1 MFCGKCGATL
11 ADGAAFCPACGAQ
24 QNAAPQQPAYQAAPQ
39 QTYQQPTYQPA
50 PQQTY
55 QQPTYQPAPQQTY
68 QQPTY
73 QPAPQQTYQQ
83 PQYGQPQYGQP
94 QYGQPQY
101 GQPAPQGVLAS
112 PKHVGFMDAIK
123 LFFQNYAKFDGR
135 STKSEYWWSVL
146 FCFLIGLI
154 PVVSYVA
161 ALAVF
166 VPSLAITVR
175 RLHDTGKSWT
185 YILMSLIPFA
195 GAIILIIQLC
205 KDSDYDNQWGPAAR

>member
-11 ADGAAFCPACGAQ
+11 ADGAVFCPNCGAQ

-68 QQPTY
+68 Q
-73 QPAPQQTYQQ
+73 
-83 PQYGQPQYGQP
+83 QPQYGQP

-166 VPSLAITVR
+166 VPGLAICVR

-185 YILMSLIPFA
+185 YMLMGLIPIA
-195 GAIILIIQLC
+195 GGIILLIQMC